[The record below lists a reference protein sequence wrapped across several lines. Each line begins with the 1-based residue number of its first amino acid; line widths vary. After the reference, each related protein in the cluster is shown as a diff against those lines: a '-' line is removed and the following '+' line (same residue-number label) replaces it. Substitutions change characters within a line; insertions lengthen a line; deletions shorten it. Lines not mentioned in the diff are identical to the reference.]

1 LFKNDILPELWLRH
15 LQQQTQIN
23 HREIEYFF
31 HSFVHHIVAIE
42 NACSRTQEITT
53 TTTQHTLFLSI
64 HFSILLITITMAKL
78 VPTLVHPLKSKFFS
92 NHHSFLT
99 KHSFQLYGFQS
110 KHSYS
115 SSSSKISMSL
125 KAGIVGLPNVG
136 KSTLFNAVVSILIFL
151 YLFFGFLCITWNEG
165 SLFVCYVIY
174 LSYNFGYLGV

>member
-1 LFKNDILPELWLRH
+1 
-15 LQQQTQIN
+15 
-23 HREIEYFF
+23 
-31 HSFVHHIVAIE
+31 
-42 NACSRTQEITT
+42 
-53 TTTQHTLFLSI
+53 
-64 HFSILLITITMAKL
+64 MAKL

-92 NHHSFLT
+92 NHHSFIT

-165 SLFVCYVIY
+165 SLFCLLYSYSFIQFWVFGCLSINHKLYIFFDRYVFEKMTQR
-174 LSYNFGYLGV
+174 LSLKTNL